1 MTVAG
6 AGDGAGAAPR
16 SRGVFAWNQSE
27 ETHQLS
33 GIVEAGDVTPF
44 GQDGHRTEYI
54 DAAQADEGVYHRC
67 EGPGPIFNKICS
79 ENDKIR
85 GFSRSGGLFYA
96 LKSVY

>member
-79 ENDKIR
+79 
-85 GFSRSGGLFYA
+85 
-96 LKSVY
+96 